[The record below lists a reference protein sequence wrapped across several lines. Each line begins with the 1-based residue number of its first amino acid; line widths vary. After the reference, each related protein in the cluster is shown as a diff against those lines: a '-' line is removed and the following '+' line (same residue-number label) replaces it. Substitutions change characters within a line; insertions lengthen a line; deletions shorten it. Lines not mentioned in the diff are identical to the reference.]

1 MDRGTETMT
10 EREKIEAVVIAAFD
24 VAHSMF
30 ERAVLAWDFFGDDE
44 RKKIID
50 AVLAES
56 KRVGLVGNSL
66 GVEILESLQELR
78 EDIRSGVDINAK
90 YRIVKFTTDDPPPNR
105 HHTDG
110 AVAGPWV
117 FATGMR
123 QAQHGPTNW
132 NVHLDRVVG
141 RVCSDNDF
149 ICF

>member
-1 MDRGTETMT
+1 MT

-90 YRIVKFTTDDPPPNR
+90 YRIVKVQP
-105 HHTDG
+105 
-110 AVAGPWV
+110 
-117 FATGMR
+117 
-123 QAQHGPTNW
+123 
-132 NVHLDRVVG
+132 
-141 RVCSDNDF
+141 
-149 ICF
+149 